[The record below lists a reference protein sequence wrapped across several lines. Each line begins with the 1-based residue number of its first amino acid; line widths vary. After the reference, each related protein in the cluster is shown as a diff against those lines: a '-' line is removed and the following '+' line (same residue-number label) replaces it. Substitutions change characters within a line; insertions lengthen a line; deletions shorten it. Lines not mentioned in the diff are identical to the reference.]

1 MQVINGG
8 KEFPCYT
15 LTPTAPV
22 LNNSKSIDYF
32 NELSNQFHPL
42 SQQTIISQ
50 RERKKKKRW
59 YQRKE
64 KAMNKKKKRKRKNS
78 HQHSFLCFPCKPLSL
93 LFQPHSSVVSEIL
106 ISWTLSVLAVL
117 SSPILDN
124 TTSVR
129 NILLICI
136 SSSLIRNTPAILS
149 KYTSKVISLLSFIF
163 FFFFSQQINII
174 GFMKLF
180 SNQFLPNKFCFTVSS
195 TKLRRRFYFFSGSS
209 V

>member
-1 MQVINGG
+1 MNS
-8 KEFPCYT
+8 
-15 LTPTAPV
+15 PT
-22 LNNSKSIDYF
+22 NSIPLVNK
-32 NELSNQFHPL
+32 PL
-42 SQQTIISQ
+42 SP
-50 RERKKKKRW
+50 REKERKKKKRW

-117 SSPILDN
+117 SSPNLDN

-129 NILLICI
+129 NIFLISS

-163 FFFFSQQINII
+163 FFFFSHQINII

-180 SNQFLPNKFCFTVSS
+180 SNQFLPKKILFHCFFHQVAKKVLFFFRLFCLKVQHKYGPNDF
-195 TKLRRRFYFFSGSS
+195 LLAFLA
-209 V
+209 